1 MDLIHDA
8 KTNYYVNSE
17 EEELTFDS
25 RKEEINHGQSGIWNL
40 LQKLNSILIA
50 RNEGIIPSLGNK
62 MNKSTMV
69 AIVRDLG
76 NKAVV

>member
-25 RKEEINHGQSGIWNL
+25 RKEEINHGQSGI
-40 LQKLNSILIA
+40 
-50 RNEGIIPSLGNK
+50 
-62 MNKSTMV
+62 
-69 AIVRDLG
+69 
-76 NKAVV
+76 